1 MQKYKLLIID
11 DNLEFIT
18 SVQKVLYDF
27 QIDYATSI
35 IDAEKKVSQDY
46 EIILLDLVFDD
57 TRPEIFQ
64 GLDYLPELK
73 VKLPDTTII
82 VLTNHSSTNT
92 VVRAL
97 KLGATDFI
105 YKKELD
111 WIEWRNRLIK
121 YCKDTITIKNL
132 VAKSEHLEQIYDET
146 ELVGISKQIETIR
159 LRLKDL
165 AQNSNDITIFLFGE
179 TGTGKNLAV
188 KYYRKHSLR
197 KDKPYKEFSVSELSE
212 TVLESELF
220 GHVKGSFTGADFDK
234 KGLFE
239 EADGGILFLDE
250 IGDYDLKIQ
259 KKIMR
264 FLEDK
269 TITPVGSTKSKKLDV
284 QLIVATNQNLQ
295 QLVSEEK
302 FREDL
307 YYRIN
312 VASIE
317 LPPLRERK
325 EDIRVLTKYFF
336 KHFKEKEKT
345 NLKTISDE
353 IYKIF
358 EQLEWRGN
366 VRELY
371 YAIQSACA
379 NARLNN
385 DSILLPSH
393 LSENLKSLPS
403 NKGWQQ
409 PDQLNL
415 EGKKAI
421 IELQAIE
428 EALSKTNGKKSEA
441 AKLLGMSLDQLRYKI
456 KNIFNE
462 QKINI
467 NKYPN
472 IKAKYFLEVNC

>member
-1 MQKYKLLIID
+1 MQKYRLLIID

-27 QIDYATSI
+27 QIDFVTSI
-35 IDAEKKVSQDY
+35 IDADKKVNQDY
-46 EIILLDLVFDD
+46 EIILLDLVFDN
-57 TRPEIFQ
+57 TCPEILQ
-64 GLDYLPELK
+64 GLEYLPLLK
-73 VKLPDTTII
+73 AKLPNTTII

-92 VVRAL
+92 VVQAL

-146 ELVGISKQIETIR
+146 ELVGISTQIETIR

-165 AQNSNDITIFLFGE
+165 AQNSNDITIFLSGE

-188 KYYRKHSLR
+188 KYYRKLSLR
-197 KDKPYKEFSVSELSE
+197 KDKPYKEFSISELSE

-220 GHVKGSFTGADFDK
+220 GHIKGAFTGAEFEK

-239 EADGGILFLDE
+239 EAEGGILFLDE

-295 QLVSEEK
+295 QFVAEAK

-312 VASIE
+312 VAKIE
-317 LPPLRERK
+317 LPPLRERR
-325 EDIRVLTKYFF
+325 EDISILSDYFF

-345 NLKTISDE
+345 NLSAISE
-353 IYKIF
+353 EVYKI
-358 EQLEWRGN
+358 LERNIWKGN

-371 YAIQSACA
+371 YAIQSSCTK
-379 NARLNN
+379 ARFFKDSYLKLKHLPEDLLKLDLTPMCDNNN
-385 DSILLPSH
+385 DVSI
-393 LSENLKSLPS
+393 E
-403 NKGWQQ
+403 
-409 PDQLNL
+409 
-415 EGKKAI
+415 EKKAML
-421 IELQAIE
+421 ELEAIE
-428 EALSKTNGKKSEA
+428 VALQKTNGKKSEA
-441 AKLLGMSLDQLRYKI
+441 AGNLGISLDQLHYKI
-456 KNIFNE
+456 IKLSKTVKKNYRN
-462 QKINI
+462 
-467 NKYPN
+467 YPT
-472 IKAKYFLEVNC
+472 IVKAYKVY